1 MTFGM
6 VPVTGMLIY
15 LGCCWN
21 SLKLI
26 DTGSRSLCGDG
37 RTYHRIST
45 DQFDGISSTERTF
58 YMDWLLFCYFL
69 LVEDIILHVH
79 YKLYYSTWKTP
90 LKPLF
95 QLVST
100 IFYFCTLVLIAFQ
113 KLWKMPFLSSKKL
126 FLFSKYSNFCN
137 IWSPF
142 PHFAIQ
148 KDNWSCENISGIQ
161 LYNKQYN

>member
-1 MTFGM
+1 
-6 VPVTGMLIY
+6 
-15 LGCCWN
+15 
-21 SLKLI
+21 
-26 DTGSRSLCGDG
+26 
-37 RTYHRIST
+37 
-45 DQFDGISSTERTF
+45 
-58 YMDWLLFCYFL
+58 MDWLLFCYFL

-100 IFYFCTLVLIAFQ
+100 IFYFCTLLLIAFQ

-137 IWSPF
+137 IWPPF
-142 PHFAIQ
+142 PHCAIQ
-148 KDNWSCENISGIQ
+148 KDNWSCKCISGIQ
-161 LYNKQYN
+161 LYNKQYNWKLYHFSGFTKSNVNLVKLIFRIYIPKVIVKVFITYSKKKTLKSW

>member
-1 MTFGM
+1 M
-6 VPVTGMLIY
+6 VWFLW
-15 LGCCWN
+15 LECWYTLVVVGH

-26 DTGSRSLCGDG
+26 DTGSRILCGDG

-100 IFYFCTLVLIAFQ
+100 IFYFCTLLLIAFQ

>member
-1 MTFGM
+1 M
-6 VPVTGMLIY
+6 VWFLW
-15 LGCCWN
+15 LECWYTLVVVGH

-26 DTGSRSLCGDG
+26 DTGSRGLCGDG

-100 IFYFCTLVLIAFQ
+100 IFYFCTLLLIAFQ
-113 KLWKMPFLSSKKL
+113 KLWKMLFISSKKL
-126 FLFSKYSNFCN
+126 FSFWKYSNFCN
-137 IWSPF
+137 ILSPF
-142 PHFAIQ
+142 PRFADA
-148 KDNWSCENISGIQ
+148 KGQ
-161 LYNKQYN
+161 LKLE